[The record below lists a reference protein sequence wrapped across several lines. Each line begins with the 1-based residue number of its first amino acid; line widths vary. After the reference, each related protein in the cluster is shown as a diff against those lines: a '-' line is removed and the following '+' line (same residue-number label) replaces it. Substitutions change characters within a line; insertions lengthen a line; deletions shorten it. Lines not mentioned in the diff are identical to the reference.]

1 MKEKKLKNFIIKNP
15 AVRTCILA
23 AFFLVVQ
30 NSFTQDVTL
39 EYIFQDTN
47 IINPRPS
54 LKFINPASN
63 KIYYYADED
72 FDGKL
77 SLFDYN
83 YTTGE
88 TFKYSDTGE
97 SASEFRILPNGDA
110 LSIIG
115 GDVYISKNFTTTREF
130 NKDIRLTET
139 DEYEYSPEFTG
150 NIAIY
155 RRGGNYFLKIFDN
168 TKAVSKELKLTTD
181 ESDSIS
187 YQILAMTEE
196 MKTQPVLRLL
206 FARYDNTSK
215 KEVLFPDYMDE
226 YVKFRKSKRGVS
238 KVKLLEYEIMPAG
251 KNDSLFIIMNEIAYP
266 DTIRLSTNYVVYSP
280 DAKSLVLDAETLD
293 RHNRKF
299 FNYDLTT
306 KQVKEIYSETEY
318 AWFERHNNSTRFI
331 SENEILFESETA
343 GYNNLYKINRDGTG
357 LTNIAAGSF
366 TVLESA
372 ADRKNRKIYFSANK
386 EQPYNYF
393 IYETDFEGSEPK
405 QITSDTGDVEDL
417 KLSPAGDYLFYTHS
431 YITQPNE
438 LYGLKLN
445 DYSSTRIT
453 FTTSPKFSEISWNLP
468 EIITFQ
474 NEEDGTLIYGF
485 VYKPKNFNPKKK
497 YPLICFAHGAGYLQN
512 VTLGF
517 SPYRDNFMV
526 NTFLT
531 SQDFVILDIDFRASM
546 GYGKEHRNKTYRNL
560 GYWEISDYISG
571 INYLSGR
578 GLIDKENIG
587 IYGGSYGGFITL
599 MSLFK
604 HPEIFK
610 AGVSLRAV
618 SNWENYF
625 RSNWWYTL
633 ARLGNLNED
642 GIKQYY
648 ELSSPYTYAENLQGH
663 LLMTHG
669 MLDDNVYF
677 QDMVQLTQKLI
688 ENKKDFD
695 VMIYPNESHGFHLQT
710 SWLDQYKRIWKWFER
725 YLK

>member
-1 MKEKKLKNFIIKNP
+1 MKNFTINKSVIK
-15 AVRTCILA
+15 TCKNLFTALLLLLA
-23 AFFLVVQ
+23 IK
-30 NSFTQDVTL
+30 SFSQDVTL

-54 LKFINPASN
+54 LKFIIPHAN

-77 SLFDYN
+77 SLFDFN
-83 YTTGE
+83 YLTKE

-97 SASEFRILPNGDA
+97 SASEFKILPNGDA
-110 LSIIG
+110 LCIIK
-115 GDVYISKNFTTTREF
+115 GDVFISKNFTVTREF
-130 NKDIRLTET
+130 TKDTRLTET

-150 NIAIY
+150 NIVIY
-155 RRGGNYFLKIFDN
+155 RRGGNYFLKIFDSI
-168 TKAVSKELKLTTD
+168 KAVSKELKLTTD
-181 ESDSIS
+181 ESDSVS
-187 YQILAMTEE
+187 YQILAMTDEI
-196 MKTQPVLRLL
+196 KTGTSLRLL
-206 FARYDNTSK
+206 FARYDNTSR
-215 KEVLFPDYMDE
+215 KEILFPDYMDE
-226 YVKFRKSKRGVS
+226 YVTVKESKRGVS
-238 KVKLLEYEIMPAG
+238 KVKLLEYEIINTAN
-251 KNDSLFIIMNEIAYP
+251 KSDSLFIKVNEISYP
-266 DTIRLSTNYVVYSP
+266 DTVRLSTNYADYSP
-280 DAKSLVLDAETLD
+280 DAKSLILDAETLD
-293 RHNRKF
+293 RHNRKL
-299 FNYDLTT
+299 FNYDINT
-306 KQVKEIYSETEY
+306 KQVREIYSESEY

-331 SENEILFESETA
+331 SDNEILFEAETS
-343 GYNNLYKINRDGTG
+343 GYNNLYKLNRDGTG
-357 LTNIAAGSF
+357 LTKIAVGSF

-372 ADRKNRKIYFSANK
+372 ADRKKRKIYFSANK

-393 IYETDFEGSEPK
+393 IYETDFDGTEPK

-417 KLSPAGDYLFYTHS
+417 KLSPAGDYLFYSHS
-431 YITQPNE
+431 YITKPNE
-438 LYGLKLN
+438 LHSLKLE
-445 DYSSTRIT
+445 DYFSSQIT
-453 FTTSPKFSEISWNLP
+453 FTTSPKFSEIKWNLP

-560 GYWEISDYISG
+560 GYWEVSDYISG
-571 INYLSGR
+571 INYLSNK
-578 GLIDKENIG
+578 GLIDKEKVG

-599 MSLFK
+599 MALFK

-633 ARLGNLNED
+633 ARLGNLNEEE
-642 GIKQYY
+642 IKQYY
-648 ELSSPYTYAENLQGH
+648 KLSSPYTYAENLQGH

-688 ENKKDFD
+688 ENKKDFE
-695 VMIYPNESHGFHLQT
+695 VMIYPRESHGFYLQT